1 MTTRTTK
8 GPISRRST
16 RRSRIIR
23 PAKAEAKEALFWLM
37 TVALLTQVSPGQADE
52 YGLEVGLVHADIAY
66 PVAVRRPQNLGQQT
80 VDALREKAQAAAGFF
95 QPLDL
100 RERIQTV
107 DERLFAVV
115 LAQGELDESVRAEI
129 RFEVRGRVERQN
141 LAVVHDRD
149 AIAKLVGFLHV
160 MRGQHHGDS

>member
-23 PAKAEAKEALFWLM
+23 PAKAEAKEVLFWLM
-37 TVALLTQVSPGQADE
+37 TVALLTQVSPGQAD
-52 YGLEVGLVHADIAY
+52 DAY

-95 QPLDL
+95 EALDL

-141 LAVVHDRD
+141 LAGVHDRD
-149 AIAKLVGFLHV
+149 
-160 MRGQHHGDS
+160 